1 MNRIASFVIC
11 LLCLSTVASAQ
22 HISPTD
28 LMQMNRLW
36 QINDPH
42 CDRTTIQYLLS
53 VDSNWRP
60 HGKPTVDASGYM
72 LTMGYSR
79 DHKSWFNPTEVQIT
93 LSVERG
99 TLNKAII
106 YGFIDATTWDS
117 SLAHMVKMGA
127 EKLGSNPSP
136 GGKQTMFKIND
147 LVFILTEFPPGTNG
161 IDKSYQVLIMRGGA

>member
-1 MNRIASFVIC
+1 MNRIAYLVIC
-11 LLCLSTVASAQ
+11 LLCLSTLVNAQ

-36 QINDPH
+36 QVNDPH

-72 LTMGYSR
+72 LVMGYSR
-79 DHKSWFNPTEVQIT
+79 DHKSWFNPMEVQIT

-99 TLNKAII
+99 TLKKTIV
-106 YGFIDATTWDS
+106 YGFTDDATWDAY
-117 SLAHMVKMGA
+117 LAQMMKMGA
-127 EKLGSNPSP
+127 EKLGSGTSD
-136 GGKQTMFKIND
+136 GGKQTMFQIND
-147 LVFILTEFPPGTNG
+147 LVFILKEFPPGANG
-161 IDKSYQVLIMRGGA
+161 TDKSYQVWIMRDGS